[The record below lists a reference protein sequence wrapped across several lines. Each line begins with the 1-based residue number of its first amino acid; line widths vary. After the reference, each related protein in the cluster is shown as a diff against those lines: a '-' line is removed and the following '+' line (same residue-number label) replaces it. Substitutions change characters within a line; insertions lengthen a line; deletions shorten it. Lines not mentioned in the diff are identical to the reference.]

1 MPEPWERQRDES
13 GRLEPIQAYEY
24 FSEYLTMDKPRSMKV
39 LCRILGKKEG
49 YIRQLHAYSTTWN
62 WIERAEAY
70 DEHIILK
77 KRLRKEQFYDEL
89 VESELPNLRKR
100 LEFYN
105 KNMMDIEN
113 DEKSKPTSKAHAYDR
128 NSKAHST
135 TLNEIMLMIG
145 KPTEIRESSLEADVR
160 AETELNQN
168 KKVEVDITSDDFMEN
183 ELEFMR
189 KMIEER

>member
-1 MPEPWERQRDES
+1 MSEPWERQRDES

-39 LCRILGKKEG
+39 LCKILGKREG

-160 AETELNQN
+160 AETELNQS

-189 KMIEER
+189 KMIDER

>member
-39 LCRILGKKEG
+39 LCKILGKREG

-160 AETELNQN
+160 AETELNQS

-189 KMIEER
+189 KMIDER